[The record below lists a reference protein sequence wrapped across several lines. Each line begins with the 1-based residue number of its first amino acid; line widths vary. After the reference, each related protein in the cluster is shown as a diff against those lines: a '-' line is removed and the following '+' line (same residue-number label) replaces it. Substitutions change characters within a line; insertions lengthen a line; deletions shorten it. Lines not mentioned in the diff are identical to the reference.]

1 VHERYLIETP
11 IANAAAPHSP
21 GRLEPHVKISA
32 PSFSVVGIR
41 MDFEQARFNMVEQQ
55 IRTWDVLDPSVLE
68 LFGTLPRECFVPE
81 GHRELAF
88 ADIDLPIG
96 HGEVMLAPKLQARIL
111 QEVMVAPT
119 DRILEIGTGTGYLT
133 ALLGK
138 RGASVTSVEIHE
150 DLAAAARTRLADQG
164 IDNAKVE
171 HGDGARG
178 WDTGTAYDVIVLTG
192 SLPVLPDTF
201 QEQLRPGGRL
211 FAIVG
216 ERPVMSA
223 RLIVRES
230 GTACSAVTLFE
241 TLVAPLHNARQPA
254 RFVF

>member
-1 VHERYLIETP
+1 
-11 IANAAAPHSP
+11 
-21 GRLEPHVKISA
+21 
-32 PSFSVVGIR
+32 

-55 IRTWDVLDPSVLE
+55 IRTWDVLDPAVLE
-68 LFGTLPRECFVPE
+68 LLGTLPREQFVPE
-81 GHRELAF
+81 GRRELAF
-88 ADIDLPIG
+88 ADVDLPVG

-133 ALLGK
+133 ALLAK
-138 RGASVTSVEIHE
+138 LGATVTSVEIHE
-150 DLAAAARTRLADQG
+150 DLAAGARARLAALG

-171 HGDGARG
+171 TGDAARG
-178 WDTGTAYDVIVLTG
+178 WGSGPYDVIVITG

-201 QEQLRPGGRL
+201 QKQLKPGGRL

-223 RLIVRES
+223 RLIVRE
-230 GTACSAVTLFE
+230 GETAFAAVTLFE
-241 TLVAPLHNARQPA
+241 TVVDPLRNAQQPA

>member
-1 VHERYLIETP
+1 
-11 IANAAAPHSP
+11 
-21 GRLEPHVKISA
+21 
-32 PSFSVVGIR
+32 

-55 IRTWDVLDPSVLE
+55 IRTWDVLDPAVLE
-68 LFGTLPRECFVPE
+68 LLGTLPREQFVPE
-81 GHRELAF
+81 GRRELAF
-88 ADIDLPIG
+88 ADVDLPVG

-133 ALLGK
+133 ALLAK
-138 RGASVTSVEIHE
+138 LGATVTSVEIHE
-150 DLAAAARTRLADQG
+150 DLAAGARARLAALG

-171 HGDGARG
+171 TGDAARG
-178 WDTGTAYDVIVLTG
+178 WGGGPYDVIVITG
-192 SLPVLPDTF
+192 SLPILPDTF
-201 QEQLRPGGRL
+201 QKQLKPGGRL

-223 RLIVRES
+223 RLIVRE
-230 GTACSAVTLFE
+230 GETAFAAVTLFE
-241 TLVAPLHNARQPA
+241 TVVDPLRNAQQPA

>member
-1 VHERYLIETP
+1 
-11 IANAAAPHSP
+11 
-21 GRLEPHVKISA
+21 
-32 PSFSVVGIR
+32 

-164 IDNAKVE
+164 IGNAKVE

>member
-1 VHERYLIETP
+1 
-11 IANAAAPHSP
+11 
-21 GRLEPHVKISA
+21 
-32 PSFSVVGIR
+32 

-55 IRTWDVLDPSVLE
+55 IRTWDVLDPAVLE
-68 LFGTLPRECFVPE
+68 LLGTLPREQFVPE
-81 GHRELAF
+81 GRRELAF
-88 ADIDLPIG
+88 ADVDLPVG

-133 ALLGK
+133 ALLAK
-138 RGASVTSVEIHE
+138 LGATVTSVEIHE
-150 DLAAAARTRLADQG
+150 DLAAGARARLAALG

-171 HGDGARG
+171 TGDAARSWG
-178 WDTGTAYDVIVLTG
+178 GGPYDVIVITG
-192 SLPVLPDTF
+192 SLPILPDTF
-201 QEQLRPGGRL
+201 QKQLKPGGRL

-223 RLIVRES
+223 RLIVRE
-230 GTACSAVTLFE
+230 GETAFAAVTLFE
-241 TLVAPLHNARQPA
+241 TVVDPLRNAQQPA